1 MSSTSSASKRPR
13 LIFFHRHETK
23 LATLLLVLGIGLAI
37 AAPRF
42 FSSVNLAL
50 CARSM
55 GVLLILSV
63 GMLNVILAGGIDVS
77 AGAILAVVSVVL
89 VRLGNHGL
97 PASIVLPLGLLTG
110 AGLGAVN
117 AALIAE
123 LRIPP
128 IVATLGTA
136 GLFRGWLLLL
146 EWTQGE
152 WESSIPPW
160 LNAIGSPR
168 WGGLDASVPAAMLA
182 VLATAWIL
190 HRTQI
195 WLSAVSIRGFANRCC
210 PYRNI
215 PAATHLLRVRLAW
228 LTNRHRR
235 AFLCRTTRRCPR
247 QRRKWLRTHR
257 HSRRRS
263 WRRGYFGRP
272 RQLVRHIPRS
282 LASLFAAASAG
293 TSPRCDLLAKHRH
306 RRNCTPRRNSQ
317 RRTSSSTKTCPS
329 AESFRMTSP
338 PSVSLGKYEMP
349 NRHLQSE
356 WRSCAYREI
365 CSPPSSCSWC
375 YFSASTP
382 ATAAATFG
390 RL

>member
-1 MSSTSSASKRPR
+1 MSSTSSASERPR

-50 CARSM
+50 LARSM

-136 GLFRGWLLLL
+136 GLFRGLLL

-160 LNAIGSPR
+160 LNAMGSPR

-195 WLSAVSIRGFANRCC
+195 G
-210 PYRNI
+210 
-215 PAATHLLRVRLAW
+215 
-228 LTNRHRR
+228 R
-235 AFLCRTTRRCPR
+235 ALFR
-247 QRRKWLRTHR
+247 
-257 HSRRRS
+257 
-263 WRRGYFGRP
+263 FGDSP
-272 RQLVRHIPRS
+272 I
-282 LASLFAAASAG
+282 AAA
-293 TSPRCDLLAKHRH
+293 
-306 RRNCTPRRNSQ
+306 
-317 RRTSSSTKTCPS
+317 RTGISRQQPIYF
-329 AESFRMTSP
+329 AY
-338 PSVSLGKYEMP
+338 VSLGLLTAIGALFYAAQLGAVQGNAANGYELTVIAAVVLGGADILGG
-349 NRHLQSE
+349 RGSLFGTFLGVLLLCSLQQALVLLHVATYWQNIATGAIVLLGAILSGAP
-356 WRSCAYREI
+356 RLQRKLVLQQ
-365 CSPPSSCSWC
+365 SP
-375 YFSASTP
+375 SA
-382 ATAAATFG
+382 
-390 RL
+390 